1 MTFAHLRVTEIKM
14 VPDIYFA
21 SVPPGLNALW
31 LNKMRSK
38 SGGGGGDPS
47 LLS

>member
-1 MTFAHLRVTEIKM
+1 MTYAHLRAIEIKM

-31 LNKMRSK
+31 LNNMRSK
-38 SGGGGGDPS
+38 SGGGGADPS